1 MKLNNNELRSM
12 LAAEYVLGT
21 LMGHARS
28 RFETYMQ
35 HDPRLQVL
43 VDKWSIKLAP
53 MGTSLTPVKPSHRVW
68 KAIQHRLNLKPQTGI
83 WNSLNLWRG
92 FTAAATTAVLVM
104 AMYIAVKQ
112 PSQPEPVYVAVV
124 QNQQAQGAWLISAQ
138 YEKNKLL
145 VKNIKPQE
153 LATNKDF
160 ELWLIPANKQAP
172 ISMGLISANQTSE
185 LAIRPEVRNALRDAP
200 AMAVSLE
207 PRGGS
212 TTGAPTGPVLYQGVI
227 TTI

>member
-1 MKLNNNELRSM
+1 MKINNNELRSM

-21 LMGHARS
+21 LTGHARS

-35 HDPRLQVL
+35 RDPRFQIL

-53 MGTSLTPVKPSHRVW
+53 MGTILPSVNPSRRVW
-68 KAIQHRLNLKPQTGI
+68 KAIERRLNLKQQIGI

-92 FTAAATTAVLVM
+92 FTAAATTVVLVM
-104 AMYIAVKQ
+104 AIYIGVKQ
-112 PSQPEPVYVAVV
+112 PAQLEPVYVAVV

-138 YEKNKLL
+138 YEKNQLL

-153 LATNKDF
+153 LAGNKDF
-160 ELWLIPANKQAP
+160 ELWLIPANKQPP
-172 ISMGLISANQTSE
+172 ISMGLISANKNTT
-185 LAIRPEVRNALRDAP
+185 LAIRPEVRKALRDAP

-212 TTGAPTGPVLYQGVI
+212 KTGAPTGPVLYQGSI